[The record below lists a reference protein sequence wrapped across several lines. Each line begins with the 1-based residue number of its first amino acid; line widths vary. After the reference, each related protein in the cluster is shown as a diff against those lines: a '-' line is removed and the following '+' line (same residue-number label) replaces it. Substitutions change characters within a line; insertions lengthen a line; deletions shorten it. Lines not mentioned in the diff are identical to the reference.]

1 MAIWIIKHLLNLTS
15 FSLQTKQCHCNE
27 HIKQTQIGRLTKR
40 AKLLLSHRLT
50 LKKIA
55 CERSSK
61 FVHKTRKYN
70 NKSIWVGRDR
80 AKITIIQRQTH
91 TECSEQ
97 QEEQN
102 RSAHTQTLFPF
113 FRFEKIGVKS
123 SHRQRENLRQRCL
136 LLRDVVIS
144 HCAGVINSSPSN
156 LTLREH
162 CVCMQFS
169 CDSACSPLPALDSVW
184 SFVLMSKL

>member
-91 TECSEQ
+91 RVQWTTRRAKQIRTHKHCFHSFDS
-97 QEEQN
+97 
-102 RSAHTQTLFPF
+102 R
-113 FRFEKIGVKS
+113 RWGVKS

>member
-102 RSAHTQTLFPF
+102 GSAHTNIVSILSIREDWRKVHIDNT
-113 FRFEKIGVKS
+113 RIYGNVAYYCVTS
-123 SHRQRENLRQRCL
+123 SYLI
-136 LLRDVVIS
+136 VPV
-144 HCAGVINSSPSN
+144 
-156 LTLREH
+156 
-162 CVCMQFS
+162 
-169 CDSACSPLPALDSVW
+169 
-184 SFVLMSKL
+184 